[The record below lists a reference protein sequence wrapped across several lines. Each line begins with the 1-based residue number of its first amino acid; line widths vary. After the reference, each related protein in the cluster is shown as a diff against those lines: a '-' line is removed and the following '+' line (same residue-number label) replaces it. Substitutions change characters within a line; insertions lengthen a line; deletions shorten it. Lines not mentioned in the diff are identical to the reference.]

1 MFDLGFSEL
10 LVIGLVALVV
20 IGPERLPKV
29 ARSAG
34 QWLGKLN
41 RYVSQVKQDI
51 DRDIKLEDL
60 RKMQRDMKDA
70 AQKYEIMTDETVR
83 RTQEEVLD
91 AAQKLQAIGQ
101 DAAAPVKVA
110 TVPAEN
116 AQISR
121 VMQAMSTTDG
131 GLSMQDYEKI
141 KAEQA
146 AVAPGAEESLP
157 PSIMDDSVSIHAL
170 PGIDSPATLTPDST
184 KLAESRLPR
193 ASDDTPNG
201 LTG

>member
-51 DRDIKLEDL
+51 DRDIKLDEL
-60 RKMQRDMKDA
+60 RKMQQDMKDS
-70 AQKYEIMTDETVR
+70 AQKYEIMADETVR

-91 AAQKLQAIGQ
+91 TAQQLQAIGQ
-101 DAAAPVKVA
+101 DATAPVEGA
-110 TVPAEN
+110 TAPAEN

-121 VMQAMSTTDG
+121 VMQAMSATDG
-131 GLSMQDYEKI
+131 GLAMQEYEKI
-141 KAEQA
+141 KAEQTA
-146 AVAPGAEESLP
+146 AASDAEESLP
-157 PSIMDDSVSIHAL
+157 PSITDDSAPIHAL
-170 PGIDSPATLTPDST
+170 PDVDSPAMPTPDST
-184 KLAESRLPR
+184 KPSETKVAR
-193 ASDDTPNG
+193 ASDDTPSG
-201 LTG
+201 PTG